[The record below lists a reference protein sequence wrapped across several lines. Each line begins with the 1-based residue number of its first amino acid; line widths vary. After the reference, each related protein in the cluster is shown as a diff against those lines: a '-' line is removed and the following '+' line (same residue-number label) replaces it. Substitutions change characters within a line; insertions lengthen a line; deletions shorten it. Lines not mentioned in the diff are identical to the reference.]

1 MNPEA
6 DAQTFTL
13 TDPVCGMQV
22 TADSEYKFEIAGKPY
37 YFCCGGCRDSF
48 AEDPDAYLSGSSVGS
63 SCTGTD
69 DSAMYT
75 CPMDTEVFQQGPG
88 PCPICGMALQPVAPA
103 PSAKSTVYT
112 CPMHPEVAEDKPGSC
127 PKCGMALEVRSIS
140 VTEENPELMDMSRR
154 FWISLVFTLPIAIGA
169 MGADL
174 APDIFNRVLMPGA
187 RHWLEL
193 ILSLPV
199 VFWSGRPFLQ
209 RAWLSVRT
217 LNLNMFTL
225 IGLGVA
231 VAWIYSAST
240 VLFPGL
246 FPTELHTHMGGLPV
260 YFESA
265 AVIVTLVL
273 LGQVLEIRAR
283 SRTNAAI
290 GMLLGLAPNT
300 ARQILADGTEA
311 DVAIADVIP
320 GMRLRVR
327 PGEKIPVD
335 GVVFE
340 GGSSVDE
347 SMITGEPMPVPKQ
360 KGDAVIGA
368 TLNGGGSLIMEA
380 RKVGSQTLLAQ
391 IVRMVTEAQ
400 RSKAPVQRLADTVAA
415 YFVPVVVITA
425 VITFVVWGLWGAEPR
440 LANAIINAVA
450 VLIIACPCALGLAT
464 PMSVMVGT
472 GLGATHGVLFK
483 DAAAL
488 EMIGGIDTL
497 VIDKTGT
504 LTEGKPRL
512 MEVTTTEEFPRD
524 ELLRLVASLERGS
537 EHPLG
542 EAIVA
547 GAQQRGLQLMGVLDF
562 QSFSGKGARG
572 EVADHRMLIGSRAF
586 LEENSISCNSLMAIA
601 ARLQGAGQT
610 VMFAAADGV
619 AAGVIGVAD
628 VVKTSTP
635 EALRALR
642 AEGLRI
648 IMLTGDNPITAN
660 AIAEQLDLDEVIAG
674 VLPEQKLA
682 RIRDLQARGCKVAMA
697 GDGIN
702 DAPALAQADVGI
714 AMGTGTDV
722 AMASAGVT
730 LIKGDLRGIVRA
742 RRLSRATLRNIR
754 QNLFFAFV
762 YNSVGVPVAAGMLY
776 PWFGLMLSPMVAAA
790 AMSLSSV
797 SVITNALRLRRITL

>member
-1 MNPEA
+1 ME
-6 DAQTFTL
+6 
-13 TDPVCGMQV
+13 V
-22 TADSEYKFEIAGKPY
+22 TAESEFRFEFAGKSY
-37 YFCCGGCRDSF
+37 YFCCEGCRDGF
-48 AEDPDAYLSGSSVGS
+48 AEDPDAYMNATPGGS
-63 SCTGTD
+63 CCAGTD

-75 CPMDTEVFQQGPG
+75 CPMDPEVLQQGPG
-88 PCPICGMALQPVAPA
+88 PCPICGMALQPMA
-103 PSAKSTVYT
+103 PSATVMRTVYT
-112 CPMHPEVAEDKPGSC
+112 CPMHPEVTTERPGSC
-127 PKCGMALEVRSIS
+127 TKCGMALEARS
-140 VTEENPELMDMSRR
+140 TATAEENPELTDMSRR
-154 FWISLVFTLPIAIGA
+154 LWISLVFTLPIAIVA

-174 APDIFNRVLMPGA
+174 APEFFNRVMLPGV

-199 VFWSGRPFLQ
+199 IFWCGWPFVQ
-209 RAWLSVRT
+209 RAWFSVRT
-217 LNLNMFTL
+217 LHLNMFTL

-246 FPTELHTHMGGLPV
+246 FPAELHTHMGGLPA

-300 ARQILADGTEA
+300 ARQIHVDGTEA
-311 DVAIADVIP
+311 DVAIADVVP

-335 GVVFE
+335 GVVME

-347 SMITGEPMPVPKQ
+347 SMITGEAMPAPKQ
-360 KGDAVIGA
+360 KGDPVIGA
-368 TLNGGGSLIMEA
+368 TLNGAGSLIMEA

-400 RSKAPVQRLADTVAA
+400 RSKAPVQRLADSVAV

-425 VITFVVWGLWGAEPR
+425 VITLMVWGFWGAEPR
-440 LANAIINAVA
+440 LANAIVNAVA

-472 GLGATHGVLFK
+472 GLGASHGVLFK

-488 EMIGGIDTL
+488 ETIGEIDTL

-504 LTEGKPRL
+504 LTEGQPRL
-512 MEVTTTEEFPRD
+512 TEVTTVGGFSRD

-537 EHPLG
+537 EHPLA

-547 GAQQRGLQLMGVLDF
+547 GALQRALQLTGVRDF
-562 QSFSGKGARG
+562 QSVSGKGARG
-572 EVADHRMLIGSRAF
+572 EVADRQVLIGSRMF
-586 LEENSISCNSLMAIA
+586 LEENSITCDSLMSA
-601 ARLQGAGQT
+601 AERLQGAGET
-610 VMFAAADGV
+610 VMFVAVDGA

-628 VVKTSTP
+628 SVKSSTP
-635 EALRALR
+635 EALRELR
-642 AEGLRI
+642 ADGLRI
-648 IMLTGDNPITAN
+648 IMLTGDNPVTAK
-660 AIAEQLDLDEVIAG
+660 AIAGQLGLDEVIAG

-682 RIRDLQARGCKVAMA
+682 KIRDLQTQGRKVAMA

-762 YNSVGVPVAAGMLY
+762 YNSVGVPVAAGVLY
-776 PWFGLMLSPMVAAA
+776 PWFGLMLSPMLAAA

-797 SVITNALRLRRITL
+797 SVITNALRLRRIKI